1 MKQKL
6 LIITFFLSSVCV
18 AQSRSIQQVAED
30 YLKQYYS
37 LNYSALPAY
46 LTDSTSWIDP
56 TTSVFNPNNKPI
68 IGSANIIQNL
78 KGSTNGVSE
87 MKFETTESFSSG
99 NMVVFIG
106 WMSYKLA
113 TAKGV
118 VPIRLKAITV
128 LEIRNEKIVSQTDY
142 ADFDTFIKI
151 LRSK

>member
-6 LIITFFLSSVCV
+6 LIISFFLSSICLGN
-18 AQSRSIQQVAED
+18 SI
-30 YLKQYYS
+30 K
-37 LNYSALPAY
+37 
-46 LTDSTSWIDP
+46 
-56 TTSVFNPNNKPI
+56 
-68 IGSANIIQNL
+68 NL
-78 KGSTNGVSE
+78 KGSTNEVSE